1 MPLGTA
7 DHPVA
12 DGVGVLVADDAHVE
26 AAVDAGEE
34 RAGDRLEE
42 VLVVTPGVPSCSVIW
57 LALSRPEVR
66 RLAAAQRAGLGV
78 PDSGVVVGAAAAEV
92 VELVGCSLL
101 EGLQVVGSRAPGWC
115 ATKRLVGPGPLNAI
129 TDVPGVRVGQT
140 TIVSGDGPLV
150 VGQGP
155 VRTGVTV
162 IVPGGEP
169 FDEAFFAGCH
179 RLNGNGELTGL
190 EWVRESGML
199 TTPIAITNTHSVGV
213 VRDALITA
221 AIRRGPRDGE
231 WSLPV
236 VGETYDGWLSDMDG
250 QHVQPEHVFA
260 ALDAAAPGP
269 VVEGNVGGGTGM
281 ICHEFKGGIGT
292 SSRVL
297 PPDDGGW
304 TVGVLV
310 QANYGRR
317 ERLTMG
323 GIPVG
328 RSIPTTIVSSAW
340 DDLPPVDTPVLA
352 IADGVERP
360 SDRAGAGSIIVIVA
374 TDAPLL
380 PHQCERMAQ
389 RAGLGIA
396 RTGGSAAHSSGDLF
410 LCFATG
416 NQSLTVTDDAVLP
429 FTRPVTALV
438 DAWVSPLFWAVIEAT
453 EEAIANALIA
463 ARTMTG
469 RDGRTAHA
477 LPHDR
482 LRMLVAAWDT
492 MLESTAPRPRTSGGP
507 SGGTGA

>member
-1 MPLGTA
+1 MAPDCA
-7 DHPVA
+7 PS
-12 DGVGVLVADDAHVE
+12 E
-26 AAVDAGEE
+26 APAVDRGED
-34 RAGDRLEE
+34 A
-42 VLVVTPGVPSCSVIW
+42 TT
-57 LALSRPEVR
+57 R
-66 RLAAAQRAGLGV
+66 REGGGRIAQV
-78 PDSGVVVGAAAAEV
+78 DFGAW
-92 VELVGCSLL
+92 
-101 EGLQVVGSRAPGWC
+101 QPHGSRA
-115 ATKRLVGPGPLNAI
+115 AVGRSPTMAAMTEPRARDLGIRIGLLEPGPLNAI
-129 TDVPGVRVGQT
+129 TDVPGVRVGHT
-140 TIVSGDGPLV
+140 TLISGDGPLV

-169 FDEAFFAGCH
+169 FEEAFFAGCH

-213 VRDALITA
+213 VRDALIAA

-236 VGETYDGWLSDMDG
+236 VGETYDGRLNDMDG
-250 QHVQPEHVFA
+250 QHVRPEHVFA
-260 ALDAAAPGP
+260 ALDSAAGGA
-269 VVEGNVGGGTGM
+269 VAEGNVGGGTGM

-297 PPDDGGW
+297 PADDGGW

-317 ERLTMG
+317 ERLTLG
-323 GIPVG
+323 GMPVG
-328 RSIPTTIVSSAW
+328 RAIPTTDVPSAW
-340 DDLPPVDTPVLA
+340 DDVARDRRRRRRRGRRTS
-352 IADGVERP
+352 GTERP
-360 SDRAGAGSIIVIVA
+360 GDQAGAGSIIVIVA

-396 RTGGSAAHSSGDLF
+396 RAGGSGAHSSGDLF

-416 NQSLTVTDDAVLP
+416 NRTLTVTDDAVLP
-429 FTRPVTALV
+429 RTRELTALV
-438 DAWVSPLFWAVIEAT
+438 DAWISPLFWAVIEAT
-453 EEAIANALIA
+453 EEAIANALVA

-469 RDGRTAHA
+469 RDGHTAHA
-477 LPHDR
+477 LPHAR
-482 LRMLVAAWDT
+482 LREVTDAWSTMVAQLDARHGEEEPVT
-492 MLESTAPRPRTSGGP
+492 R
-507 SGGTGA
+507 